1 MNLQKHLHCGHR
13 YSIYFSETY
22 TVQNNCRIVFSVI
35 VTFILIPCAYKKHI
49 YNIYKKNSQKYVEQ
63 LLHKILVA
71 SQSTSYNTRLFPTKL
86 PQN

>member
-1 MNLQKHLHCGHR
+1 MNLQKHLHCSHR

-35 VTFILIPCAYKKHI
+35 VTFILIPCAYK
-49 YNIYKKNSQKYVEQ
+49 NIYTIYIKKNSQKYIEQ

-71 SQSTSYNTRLFPTKL
+71 SQSASYNTRLFPTKL